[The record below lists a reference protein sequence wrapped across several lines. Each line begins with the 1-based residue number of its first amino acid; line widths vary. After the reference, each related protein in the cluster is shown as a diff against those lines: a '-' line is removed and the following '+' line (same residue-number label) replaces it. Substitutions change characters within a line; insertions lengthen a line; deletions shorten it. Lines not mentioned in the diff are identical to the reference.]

1 MITSTNN
8 GDATPNN
15 TDGSTRMNAPKPCP
29 EMARLGLRVEGVC
42 CRSIEQAERGI
53 LELPI
58 EPTPP
63 NGITLNENFG
73 TADIAEGDFKP
84 VYNALLAK
92 RNGDDALYNSLNTA
106 GKELADAVE
115 DVEPLCQAMRLHRNI
130 FAEMVKK
137 LTADARM
144 NPSRYDKPLNV
155 NILTNALLEVKELPL
170 SVPDFNLKVLDAMPP
185 SLIERILPG
194 AALEASGL
202 HYTGDWLPDE
212 QLISH
217 EMAWYSTSVVPAHDS
232 IFHRIRDAKEAYL
245 SQLAA
250 NADSK

>member
-1 MITSTNN
+1 
-8 GDATPNN
+8 
-15 TDGSTRMNAPKPCP
+15 
-29 EMARLGLRVEGVC
+29 
-42 CRSIEQAERGI
+42 
-53 LELPI
+53 
-58 EPTPP
+58 
-63 NGITLNENFG
+63 
-73 TADIAEGDFKP
+73 
-84 VYNALLAK
+84 
-92 RNGDDALYNSLNTA
+92 
-106 GKELADAVE
+106 
-115 DVEPLCQAMRLHRNI
+115 
-130 FAEMVKK
+130 
-137 LTADARM
+137 M

-232 IFHRIRDAKEAYL
+232 IFHRIRDAKESYL

>member
-1 MITSTNN
+1 MITSANN

-15 TDGSTRMNAPKPCP
+15 TDGSTRMDAPKPCP

-92 RNGDDALYNSLNTA
+92 RNGDDAL
-106 GKELADAVE
+106 
-115 DVEPLCQAMRLHRNI
+115 
-130 FAEMVKK
+130 
-137 LTADARM
+137 
-144 NPSRYDKPLNV
+144 
-155 NILTNALLEVKELPL
+155 
-170 SVPDFNLKVLDAMPP
+170 
-185 SLIERILPG
+185 
-194 AALEASGL
+194 
-202 HYTGDWLPDE
+202 
-212 QLISH
+212 
-217 EMAWYSTSVVPAHDS
+217 
-232 IFHRIRDAKEAYL
+232 
-245 SQLAA
+245 
-250 NADSK
+250 